1 MFMFQ
6 RIQPSEN
13 WIQSQIPEVVK
24 NGVSGLGNKTD
35 DVYEM
40 DAEAFVQAYVNIIVG
55 ACISLGK
62 FYYADKFLCIF
73 SCFLFQLG

>member
-1 MFMFQ
+1 MINPSVLLQ

-13 WIQSQIPEVVK
+13 WIQSQIPEVVR
-24 NGVSGLGNKTD
+24 NGVSGLGNNMD

-40 DAEAFVQAYVNIIVG
+40 DTEAFVQAYVNIVVG

-62 FYYADKFLCIF
+62 LC
-73 SCFLFQLG
+73 